1 MEFMKG
7 AELFDEIDKKE
18 SIYDSEAREATKASK
33 KCGTQGY
40 VASEVW
46 FKGI

>member
-7 AELFDEIDKKE
+7 AELFDQIDKKE
-18 SIYDSEAREATKASK
+18 SIYDSEAREDTKAST
-33 KCGTQGY
+33 KCGTPDY

-46 FKGI
+46 FK